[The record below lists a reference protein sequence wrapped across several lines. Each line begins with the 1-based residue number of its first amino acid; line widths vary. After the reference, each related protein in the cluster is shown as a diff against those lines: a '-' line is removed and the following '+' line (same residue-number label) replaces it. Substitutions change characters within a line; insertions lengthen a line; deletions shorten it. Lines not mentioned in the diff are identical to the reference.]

1 MLADQNHARRPAL
14 PGTRRRIVA
23 ALLCAPLLL
32 WPALA
37 TTPPATAA
45 TGTVVG
51 PVVAATNDD
60 TVALHV
66 TPGNSSILHLN
77 EDLELSVTITNDSST
92 AVPAGNV
99 DVYLAE
105 RALTSSTAL
114 DDWLNPGEDDD
125 AGDLMTSVPLAV
137 PVQPHST
144 VSVAITVPNAAL
156 GLFEWSPWGPRG
168 IAASLSSDDSVRA
181 SDQSTFVW
189 YPDASVLQPPAVTPV
204 NLAVAMPITTPANST
219 GLISAEDLTAYTADS
234 GILTRQLDGVVNRPV
249 AIAID
254 PMIIASIRVLGT
266 SAPESALNWLNRLA
280 QAENDIFPLGYADSD
295 PSLAVQ
301 AGAAS
306 PLTPTSL
313 AFATDPTL
321 FVPVEP
327 SAGTEPGDGAVDP
340 NIPAPTSSEGTPV
353 PEQPNDGSTVPTLEQ
368 LLAWD
373 YTSTTIA
380 WPADNAVAQADLAA
394 FASAG
399 LTTTV
404 LAAGNVAQDDAV
416 ATTSTTVDLGSN
428 ELGLVAD
435 TGISDAMRN
444 AVMATTDD
452 EWRGYIAELSSQ
464 IAVVASANPGQART
478 LLATLDRGWPP
489 TAARL
494 SQTIDA
500 IAALPWYSATTL
512 TEAAATPVSTDVTFL
527 PQAEPA
533 SSVDL
538 ASRLVGQ
545 EAEILAFSGA
555 LADPAAVT
563 APYRLSL
570 LALLGTS
577 WQANPDEWR
586 TAVGDTLASSHEVL
600 RSVTVSTKGPINVVG
615 SKVDIP
621 VTLNNALG
629 QAVSVRVQVVP
640 SNGRLVV
647 GNDVEAVIDAD
658 SAKTVSIPVTAAVG
672 NGAVSLR
679 VTLYTPSGAELGQP
693 SLISVNVRADWEGIG
708 SRIFAALVV
717 LFFGFGVWRNIVHR
731 RHDRAVAAAA
741 DADPT
746 ADLESG
752 ADAAPVTSAGPAP
765 SDPAATPPTAPD
777 SLPPAPR
784 G

>member
-1 MLADQNHARRPAL
+1 M
-14 PGTRRRIVA
+14 A

-37 TTPPATAA
+37 TPAPATA
-45 TGTVVG
+45 GTAAAGG
-51 PVVAATNDD
+51 PAVTATNDD

-66 TPGNSSILHLN
+66 TPGDSSVLRLN
-77 EDLELSVTITNDSST
+77 QDLELTVTITNDSAS
-92 AVPAGNV
+92 AVSAGNV

-105 RALTSSTAL
+105 RALTSPTAL
-114 DDWLNPGEDDD
+114 DDWLNPDEDDD

-144 VSVAITVPNAAL
+144 VTVAVTVPGAAL

-168 IAASLSSDDSVRA
+168 IAASLSSDGSVRA

-189 YPDASVLQPPAVTPV
+189 YPDASVVQPPAVTPV
-204 NLAVAMPITTPANST
+204 NLAAAMPITTPANST
-219 GLISAEDLTAYTADS
+219 GLISAEDLAAYTADS

-266 SAPESALNWLNRLA
+266 SAPESAVTWLNRLA
-280 QAENDIFPLGYADSD
+280 LAENDIFPLGYADSD

-301 AGAAS
+301 AGAAG
-306 PLTPTSL
+306 PLAPTSL
-313 AFATDPTL
+313 AFALDPAL
-321 FVPVEP
+321 FVPAEP
-327 SAGTEPGDGAVDP
+327 STAPNPDDGAADP
-340 NIPAPTSSEGTPV
+340 NIPAPTSTDGAPA
-353 PEQPNDGSTVPTLEQ
+353 PEQAEDGNTVPTLEQ

-380 WPADNAVAQADLAA
+380 WPADNVVAQSDLAA
-394 FASAG
+394 FAGAG
-399 LTTTV
+399 LTTT
-404 LAAGNVAQDDAV
+404 LLSAGNVTQDDPD
-416 ATTSTTVDLGSN
+416 ATASTTVDVGSN

-435 TGISDAMRN
+435 SGISTAMRN

-452 EWRGYIAELSSQ
+452 QWSGYMAELSSQ

-489 TAARL
+489 TAVRL
-494 SQTIDA
+494 AQTIDGL
-500 IAALPWYSATTL
+500 AALPWYDATTL
-512 TEAAATPVSTDVTFL
+512 TVAAAAPVAADVTFL
-527 PQAEPA
+527 PQAEP
-533 SSVDL
+533 SGSVDL
-538 ASRLVGQ
+538 ASRLVAQ
-545 EAEILAFSGA
+545 EADIVAFSGA

-563 APYRLSL
+563 APYRLAL

-577 WQANPDEWR
+577 WHASPDEWR
-586 TAVGDTLASSHEVL
+586 TAVADTLAGSHAVL

-629 QAVSVRVQVVP
+629 QAVTVRVQVVP

-731 RHDRAVAAAA
+731 RRDRALVAAA

-752 ADAAPVTSAGPAP
+752 ADAAPVTAPEAANDPATG
-765 SDPAATPPTAPD
+765 PAATPPTAPD

>member
-1 MLADQNHARRPAL
+1 
-14 PGTRRRIVA
+14 VA

-32 WPALA
+32 GTALA
-37 TTPPATAA
+37 TAHPATASP
-45 TGTVVG
+45 VG
-51 PVVAATNDD
+51 AAATAVNDD
-60 TVALHV
+60 TVSLQV
-66 TPGNSSILHLN
+66 TPADSSVLRLN
-77 EDLELSVTITNDSST
+77 QDLELSVTVTNDSAS
-92 AVPAGNV
+92 AVSAGTV

-105 RALTSSTAL
+105 RALTSSAAL
-114 DDWLNPGEDDD
+114 DDWLNPEEDDD
-125 AGDLMTSVPLAV
+125 SGDLMTSVPLSV

-144 VSVAITVPNAAL
+144 VTIAVTVPGAAL

-168 IAASLSSDDSVRA
+168 IAASLSSDGSVRA
-181 SDQSTFVW
+181 WDQSTFVW
-189 YPDASVLQPPAVTPV
+189 YPDASVVQPPAVTPV

-234 GILTRQLDGVVNRPV
+234 GILTRQLDGVLNRPV
-249 AIAID
+249 AIAVD

-266 SAPESALNWLNRLA
+266 SAPESAVTWLNRLSL
-280 QAENDIFPLGYADSD
+280 AENDIFPLGYADSD

-301 AGAAS
+301 AGAPG

-313 AFATDPTL
+313 TFATDPAL
-321 FVPVEP
+321 FVQ
-327 SAGTEPGDGAVDP
+327 AEPGTAPEPDADTGDDTGSDTVDP
-340 NIPAPTSSEGTPV
+340 NIPTPTSTEGAPQ
-353 PEQPNDGSTVPTLEQ
+353 PEQPDGGNTVPTLDQ

-373 YTSTTIA
+373 YTSTAIA
-380 WPADNAVAQADLAA
+380 WPADNAVAQGDLAA
-394 FASAG
+394 FAAAG
-399 LTTTV
+399 LTTTL
-404 LAAGNVAQDDAV
+404 LAAGNVAQDDAD
-416 ATTSTTVDLGSN
+416 ATTGTTTDLGSD

-435 TGISDAMRN
+435 DGISDAMRN

-452 EWRGYIAELSSQ
+452 QWRGYMAELSSQ

-494 SQTIDA
+494 AQTIDGL
-500 IAALPWYSATTL
+500 AALPWYAASTL
-512 TEAAATPVSTDVTFL
+512 TEAAATPVAPDVTFL

-533 SSVDL
+533 GSVDL
-538 ASRLVGQ
+538 AARLVAQ
-545 EAEILAFSGA
+545 EAEVVAFSGA

-577 WQANPDEWR
+577 WQATPDEWR
-586 TAVGDTLASSHEVL
+586 TTVGDTLATSHAVL

-629 QAVSVRVQVVP
+629 QAVTVRVQVVP

-679 VTLYTPSGAELGQP
+679 VTLYTPAGAELGQP

-731 RHDRAVAAAA
+731 RHDRALAAA
-741 DADPT
+741 DGPSDHTADP
-746 ADLESG
+746 EPG
-752 ADAAPVTSAGPAP
+752 DAPPPASP
-765 SDPAATPPTAPD
+765 DDPTR
-777 SLPPAPR
+777 APR

>member
-1 MLADQNHARRPAL
+1 M
-14 PGTRRRIVA
+14 
-23 ALLCAPLLL
+23 
-32 WPALA
+32 
-37 TTPPATAA
+37 
-45 TGTVVG
+45 G

-66 TPGNSSILHLN
+66 TPSTSSVLRLN
-77 EDLELSVTITNDSST
+77 EDLELSVTITNDSAS
-92 AVPAGNV
+92 AVSAGNV

-114 DDWLNPGEDDD
+114 DDWLNPDEDND
-125 AGDLMTSVPLAV
+125 AGDLMTSVPLTA

-144 VSVAITVPNAAL
+144 LTVAVTVPGAAL

-168 IAASLSSDDSVRA
+168 IAATLSSDGSVRA
-181 SDQSTFVW
+181 SDRSTFVW
-189 YPDASVLQPPAVTPV
+189 YPDASVVQPPAVTPV
-204 NLAVAMPITTPANST
+204 NLAVAMPITTPPNST
-219 GLISAEDLTAYTADS
+219 GLISAEDLAAYTADS
-234 GILTRQLDGVVNRPV
+234 GILTRQLDGLINRPV

-266 SAPESALNWLNRLA
+266 SAPESAVAWLNRLA
-280 QAENDIFPLGYADSD
+280 VAENDIFPLGYADSD

-306 PLTPTSL
+306 PLSPTSL
-313 AFATDPTL
+313 AFAMDPAL
-321 FVPVEP
+321 FVPTAPNTAAV
-327 SAGTEPGDGAVDP
+327 PGESTADP
-340 NIPAPTSSEGTPV
+340 NIPAPTSSDGAPV
-353 PEQPNDGSTVPTLEQ
+353 PEPGDGSTVPTLEQ

-373 YTSTTIA
+373 YTATTIA

-394 FASAG
+394 FAAAG
-399 LTTTV
+399 LTTTI
-404 LAAGNVAQDDAV
+404 LQAGNVAQEDAD
-416 ATTSTTVDLGSN
+416 ATPSTTLDLGSN

-435 TGISDAMRN
+435 SGISDAMRN

-452 EWRGYIAELSSQ
+452 EWRGYMAELSSQ
-464 IAVVASANPGQART
+464 IAVVASSNPGQART

-489 TAARL
+489 TAPRL
-494 SQTIDA
+494 AQTIDGL
-500 IAALPWYSATTL
+500 AALPWYAATSL
-512 TEAAATPVSTDVTFL
+512 TEAAATPVTTDVTFAA
-527 PQAEPA
+527 QAEPTG
-533 SSVDL
+533 SVEL
-538 ASRLVGQ
+538 ASRLVDQ
-545 EAEILAFSGA
+545 EAEVVAFSGA

-563 APYRLSL
+563 APYRLAM
-570 LALLGTS
+570 LALLGTT
-577 WQANPDEWR
+577 WQSTPDEWR
-586 TAVGDTLASSHEVL
+586 AAVGDTLASSHEVL

-629 QAVSVRVQVVP
+629 QAVSVRVEVLP

-647 GNDVEAVIDAD
+647 GNDVEAVIDAN

-679 VTLYTPSGAELGQP
+679 VTLYTPSGAEVGQP

-731 RHDRAVAAAA
+731 RRDRAATAAAEA
-741 DADPT
+741 NPT

-752 ADAAPVTSAGPAP
+752 ADAAPLTSADSVPTDPPADPP
-765 SDPAATPPTAPD
+765 SGPAATPPAAPD
-777 SLPPAPR
+777 SLPPVPR

>member
-1 MLADQNHARRPAL
+1 M
-14 PGTRRRIVA
+14 A

-37 TTPPATAA
+37 TANPATAA
-45 TGTVVG
+45 TTATVG
-51 PVVAATNDD
+51 PVVAATNND
-60 TVALHV
+60 TVAVHV
-66 TPGNSSILHLN
+66 TPGNSSILRLN
-77 EDLELSVTITNDSST
+77 EDLELSVTITNDSAS
-92 AVPAGNV
+92 AVSAGNV

-105 RALTSSTAL
+105 RALTSSSAL
-114 DDWLNPGEDDD
+114 DDWLNPDEDDD
-125 AGDLMTSVPLAV
+125 AGDLMTSVPLTV

-144 VSVAITVPNAAL
+144 VTVAITVPSAAL

-168 IAASLSSDDSVRA
+168 IAASLSSDGSVRA

-189 YPDASVLQPPAVTPV
+189 YPDASVVQPPTVTPV

-219 GLISAEDLTAYTADS
+219 GLISAEDLAAYTADS
-234 GILTRQLDGVVNRPV
+234 GILTRQLDGVINRQV

-254 PMIIASIRVLGT
+254 PMIIASIRILGT
-266 SAPESALNWLNRLA
+266 SAPESAVAWLNRLA
-280 QAENDIFPLGYADSD
+280 LAENDIFPLGYADSD

-306 PLTPTSL
+306 PLAPTSL
-313 AFATDPTL
+313 AFATDPGL
-321 FVPVEP
+321 FVPAEP
-327 SAGTEPGDGAVDP
+327 STAPEPGNGTVDP
-340 NIPAPTSSEGTPV
+340 SIPAPTSSDGAPL
-353 PEQPNDGSTVPTLEQ
+353 PEQPEDGSAVPTLEQ

-373 YTSTTIA
+373 YTSTSIA
-380 WPADNAVAQADLAA
+380 WPADNAVAEADLAA

-399 LTTTV
+399 LTSTL
-404 LAAGNVAQDDAV
+404 LASGNVTQDDAD
-416 ATTSTTVDLGSN
+416 ATTSTTVNLGSN

-444 AVMATTDD
+444 AVTATTDD
-452 EWRGYIAELSSQ
+452 EWRGHMAELSSQ

-494 SQTIDA
+494 AQTIDGL
-500 IAALPWYSATTL
+500 AALPWYAATAL
-512 TEAAATPVSTDVTFL
+512 TAAAATPAATDVTFL

-533 SSVDL
+533 GSVDL
-538 ASRLVGQ
+538 ASRLVDQ
-545 EAEILAFSGA
+545 EAEVVAFSGA

-563 APYRLSL
+563 APYRLAL

-577 WQANPDEWR
+577 WQATPDEWR
-586 TAVGDTLASSHEVL
+586 TAVGDTLASSHGVL
-600 RSVTVSTKGPINVVG
+600 HSVTVSTKGPINVVG

-629 QAVSVRVQVVP
+629 QAVTVRVQVVP

-647 GNDVEAVIDAD
+647 GNDVEAVIDAN

-679 VTLYTPSGAELGQP
+679 VTLYTPTGSELGQP

-731 RHDRAVAAAA
+731 RRDRALAAAA

-752 ADAAPVTSAGPAP
+752 TDAAPV
-765 SDPAATPPTAPD
+765 PAAGSAAGSEPSASPATGTATTPPATPD

>member
-1 MLADQNHARRPAL
+1 M
-14 PGTRRRIVA
+14 A
-23 ALLCAPLLL
+23 ALLCAPLLV

-37 TTPPATAA
+37 TANPATAA
-45 TGTVVG
+45 TAAAVG
-51 PVVAATNDD
+51 PAVAATNDD

-66 TPGNSSILHLN
+66 TPSNSSALRLN
-77 EDLELSVTITNDSST
+77 EDLALSVTITNDSAS
-92 AVPAGNV
+92 AVSAGNL

-114 DDWLNPGEDDD
+114 DNWLTPDEDDA
-125 AGDLMTSVPLAV
+125 AGDLMTSVPLTA

-144 VSVAITVPNAAL
+144 VTIAVTVPSAAL

-168 IAASLSSDDSVRA
+168 IAASLSSDGSVRA
-181 SDQSTFVW
+181 SGQSTFVW
-189 YPDASVLQPPAVTPV
+189 YPDASVVQPPVVTPV

-219 GLISAEDLTAYTADS
+219 GLISAEDLAAYTADS

-266 SAPESALNWLNRLA
+266 SAPESAVAWLSRLA
-280 QAENDIFPLGYADSD
+280 LAENDIFPLGYADSD

-301 AGAAS
+301 AGAPG
-306 PLTPTSL
+306 PLSPTSL
-313 AFATDPTL
+313 AFAMDPAL
-321 FVPVEP
+321 FVPTAP
-327 SAGTEPGDGAVDP
+327 SPAAEPGESTVDP
-340 NIPAPTSSEGTPV
+340 NIPAPTSTEGDPL
-353 PEQPNDGSTVPTLEQ
+353 PEQTEDGGTVPTLEQ
-368 LLAWD
+368 ILAWD
-373 YTSTTIA
+373 YTATNIA

-394 FASAG
+394 FAAAG
-399 LTTTV
+399 LTTTI
-404 LAAGNVAQDDAV
+404 LQSGNVAQEDAD
-416 ATTSTTVDLGSN
+416 ASTSTMLDLGSN

-435 TGISDAMRN
+435 SGISDAMRK
-444 AVMATTDD
+444 AVMATTDNS
-452 EWRGYIAELSSQ
+452 WRGYMAELSSQ
-464 IAVVASANPGQART
+464 IAVVASANPGEART
-478 LLATLDRGWPP
+478 LLASLDRGWPP
-489 TAARL
+489 TAPRL
-494 SQTIDA
+494 SQTIDGL
-500 IAALPWYSATTL
+500 AALPWYSATTL
-512 TEAAATPVSTDVTFL
+512 TEAAATPVATDVTFV
-527 PQAEPA
+527 PQSEPPG
-533 SSVDL
+533 SVDQ
-538 ASRLVGQ
+538 ASRLVDQ
-545 EAEILAFSGA
+545 EAEVIAFSGA

-563 APYRLSL
+563 APYRLSV

-577 WQANPDEWR
+577 WQKTPDEWR
-586 TAVGDTLASSHEVL
+586 SSVGDTLASSHEVL

-621 VTLNNALG
+621 VTLNNSLG
-629 QAVSVRVQVVP
+629 QAVSVRVQALP

-647 GNDVEAVIDAD
+647 GNDVEAVIDAN

-679 VTLYTPSGAELGQP
+679 VTLYTPSGAEVGQP

-731 RHDRAVAAAA
+731 RRDRAGAAAA
-741 DADPT
+741 AADPT

-752 ADAAPVTSAGPAP
+752 ADAAPVTS
-765 SDPAATPPTAPD
+765 SDPPPITPPAAPD

>member
-1 MLADQNHARRPAL
+1 M
-14 PGTRRRIVA
+14 A
-23 ALLCAPLLL
+23 ALLCAFLLL

-37 TTPPATAA
+37 TANPATAA
-45 TGTVVG
+45 TAAAVG
-51 PVVAATNDD
+51 PAVAATIDD

-66 TPGNSSILHLN
+66 TPSNSSALRLN
-77 EDLELSVTITNDSST
+77 EDLELSVTITNDSAS
-92 AVPAGNV
+92 AVSAGNV

-114 DDWLNPGEDDD
+114 DSWLTPDEDDA
-125 AGDLMTSVPLAV
+125 AGDLMTSVPLTA

-144 VSVAITVPNAAL
+144 VTIAITVPSAAL

-168 IAASLSSDDSVRA
+168 IAASLSSDGSVRA
-181 SDQSTFVW
+181 SGQSTFVW
-189 YPDASVLQPPAVTPV
+189 YPDASVVQPPVVTPV

-219 GLISAEDLTAYTADS
+219 GLISAEDLVAYTADS

-266 SAPESALNWLNRLA
+266 SAPESALAWLNRLTL
-280 QAENDIFPLGYADSD
+280 AENDIFPLGYADSD

-301 AGAAS
+301 AGSAS
-306 PLTPTSL
+306 PLAPTSL
-313 AFATDPTL
+313 AFAMDPAL
-321 FVPVEP
+321 FVPTAP
-327 SAGTEPGDGAVDP
+327 STAAEPGESAADP
-340 NIPAPTSSEGTPV
+340 NIPAPTSTEGAPQPGQ
-353 PEQPNDGSTVPTLEQ
+353 PEDGSTAPTLEQ
-368 LLAWD
+368 ILAWD
-373 YTSTTIA
+373 YTATTIA
-380 WPADNAVAQADLAA
+380 WPADNAVAQSDLAA
-394 FASAG
+394 FAAAG
-399 LTTTV
+399 LTTTI
-404 LAAGNVAQDDAV
+404 LQSGNVAQDDAE
-416 ATTSTTVDLGSN
+416 ATTNTALELGSN

-435 TGISDAMRN
+435 SGVSEAMRK

-452 EWRGYIAELSSQ
+452 TWRGYMAELSSQ

-478 LLATLDRGWPP
+478 LLATFDRGWPP
-489 TAARL
+489 TAPRL
-494 SQTIDA
+494 AQTIDGL
-500 IAALPWYSATTL
+500 AALPWYAATTL
-512 TEAAATPVSTDVTFL
+512 TAAAATPVATEAADVTFV
-527 PQAEPA
+527 PQAEPTG
-533 SSVDL
+533 SVDL
-538 ASRLVGQ
+538 ANRLLDR
-545 EAEILAFSGA
+545 EAEVVAFSGS
-555 LADPAAVT
+555 LAEPAAVT
-563 APYRLSL
+563 APYRLAL

-577 WQANPDEWR
+577 WQSTPDEWR
-586 TAVGDTLASSHEVL
+586 TAVGDTLTSSHEVL

-629 QAVSVRVQVVP
+629 QAVSVRVQVLP

-658 SAKTVSIPVTAAVG
+658 SARTVSIPVTAAVG

-679 VTLYTPSGAELGQP
+679 VMLYTPTGAEVGQP

-731 RHDRAVAAAA
+731 RRDRAGAAAE
-741 DADPT
+741 ADPT
-746 ADLESG
+746 ADLDSG
-752 ADAAPVTSAGPAP
+752 ADAAAVTSAGSAP
-765 SDPAATPPTAPD
+765 TRLTTAPPDDRPTGPAATPPASDD